1 MRIAEST
8 STPFEDS
15 GRATPFHEHST
26 NGASMND
33 QNLSEKV
40 VGLETT
46 LMHLQH
52 EFEQL
57 NSVVLQQQRELDA
70 MKLKMKG
77 LSEKVVELELP
88 AEQNDPTDEKPP
100 HY

>member
-1 MRIAEST
+1 
-8 STPFEDS
+8 
-15 GRATPFHEHST
+15 
-26 NGASMND
+26 MNEQKLTD
-33 QNLSEKV
+33 KV
-40 VGLETT
+40 VSLETT

-57 NSVVLQQQRELDA
+57 NSVVLDQQRELDA

-77 LSEKVVELELP
+77 LNEKIVELELP
-88 AEQNDPTDEKPP
+88 PEQSGPADEVPP

>member
-1 MRIAEST
+1 
-8 STPFEDS
+8 
-15 GRATPFHEHST
+15 
-26 NGASMND
+26 MNE

-40 VGLETT
+40 VSLETT

-57 NSVVLQQQRELDA
+57 NSVVLQQQREIDA
-70 MKLKMKG
+70 IKLKMQG
-77 LSEKVVELELP
+77 LSDKVVELELP
-88 AEQNDPTDEKPP
+88 AEQSDMTGEKPP